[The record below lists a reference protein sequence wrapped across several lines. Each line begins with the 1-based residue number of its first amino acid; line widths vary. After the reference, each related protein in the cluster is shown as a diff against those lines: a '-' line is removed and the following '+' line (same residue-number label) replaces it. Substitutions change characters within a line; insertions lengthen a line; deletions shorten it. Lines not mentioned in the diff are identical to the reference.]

1 MRPARRIFVAIP
13 ASKSVQDAVYTWRKQ
28 YRNLPVRW
36 IAPKNLH
43 VTVIPPWEEEDIE
56 AVMDALRM
64 AEGAAGPFTLDFTLV
79 RYGPTLR
86 EPRLI
91 WAEGEAPDQLFA
103 AKHHIER
110 ALTRNPG
117 TKPFRLHLTVARFD
131 PARFP
136 KFSVQDMKDVISW
149 TEEARMFVLME
160 SVLSPSGADYTVL
173 GEFRL

>member
-1 MRPARRIFVAIP
+1 MARRVFVALPI
-13 ASKSVQDAVYTWRKQ
+13 SKGVQDAVYAWRKQ

-36 IAPKNLH
+36 ITPKNLH
-43 VTVIPPWEEEDIE
+43 VTVVPPWEEDNID
-56 AVMDALRM
+56 AVLDVLRM
-64 AEGAAGPFTLDFTLV
+64 AEGAAGQLALDFTLV
-79 RYGPTLR
+79 RYGPTLK

-117 TKPFRLHLTVARFD
+117 EKPYRLHMTVARFD

-136 KFSVQDMKDVISW
+136 KFSVQDMKDTVSW
-149 TEEARMFVLME
+149 TEEAKTFVLME
-160 SVLSPSGADYTVL
+160 SRQTPSGSDYTVL